1 MMTQHDLLM
10 REKTLFRYSG
20 ALERGDFDTVSAI
33 LQEAE
38 RDPELEQ
45 MILELNEVYQAEW
58 ERQQRPAQSRARRG
72 APEHRRPFR
81 FRVPARLPA
90 IAAAVIVIVVVG
102 IAGLT
107 LMGPRIGGV
116 FSDTVASLD
125 ATYYPPPGQPG
136 GGGQANWAAGDMPP
150 MEFAPMM
157 PTGTPALMM
166 PAGTP
171 MPEVAATLPSVAG
184 GGGGPAA
191 TPQPLPEG
199 QQERLIIKNGDI
211 HLLVEDTNR
220 AIDQVAQI
228 AADNGGYVLSTQTWA
243 VGEGRSASMTIAV
256 RAENF
261 ETSMRRLRD
270 IALEVLQESSSGQD
284 VSAEYVDL
292 QSRLRNLEA
301 TRDRLRT
308 FLDEAATV
316 EEALMVNAQLSQIE
330 SEIEQVIGRM
340 TYLSGRAAFS
350 TINVMMDMTA
360 PEPTPS
366 PWSLLPRIEAA
377 AQTQVKTFHGLI
389 EALLW
394 IVIVPGPYLVVLGL
408 IVLGVVALRH
418 RRRN

>member
-72 APEHRRPFR
+72 APERRRPFR
-81 FRVPARLPA
+81 FRMPARLPA

-107 LMGPRIGGV
+107 LMGPRVGSV

-136 GGGQANWAAGDMPP
+136 GGGQANWADDMAFPRYAMIADGGSP
-150 MEFAPMM
+150 ASMM
-157 PTGTPALMM
+157 PTGTPA
-166 PAGTP
+166 
-171 MPEVAATLPSVAG
+171 PEVAAPPSAV
-184 GGGGPAA
+184 GGPAA
-191 TPQPLPEG
+191 TPQSVPQG
-199 QQERLIIKNGDI
+199 QQERLIIKNGSI

-220 AIDQVAQI
+220 AIDQVTQV

-243 VGEGRSASMTIAV
+243 VGEGQSAIVTIAV

-270 IALEVLQESSSGQD
+270 IALEVKQESSSGED

-316 EEALMVNAQLSQIE
+316 EEALMVNTQLSQIE

-350 TINVMMDMTA
+350 TITVAMDTTEPESTA
-360 PEPTPS
+360 

-389 EALLW
+389 EAVLW

-408 IVLGVVALRH
+408 IVLGVVTLRR